1 MKTALVTG
9 ASSGIGFEISR
20 ILSHLGYELILVA
33 RRESR
38 LEELQKLLETP
49 SEIITCD
56 LSKEDECK
64 ELYKRVKK
72 KDISVLINNA
82 GFGLC
87 GNFNETDL
95 NRELNMINVNVKAVH
110 ILTKLFLRD
119 FIKKDE
125 GYILNVASSAGLMAG
140 GPLMAAYYATKSYV
154 VDLTRAINTELSDM
168 GSSVY
173 IGALCPGPV
182 NTEFNEVA
190 EVKFGMKGID
200 KKYCAKYA
208 LFNMFEKRKMII
220 VPTAGMKFSACASKL
235 LPDRP
240 LLEITKHIQKKK
252 KY

>member
-9 ASSGIGFEISR
+9 ASSGIGFEMSR

-33 RRESR
+33 RREDR
-38 LEELQKLLETP
+38 LLELQKLLETH

-64 ELYKRVKK
+64 ELYKKVKE

-87 GNFNETDL
+87 GNFSDTDL
-95 NRELNMINVNVKAVH
+95 DRELNMINVNIKAVH
-110 ILTKLFLRD
+110 ILTKLFLKD
-119 FIKKDE
+119 FVKKDD

-154 VDLTRAINTELSDM
+154 VDLTRAINTELADS
-168 GSSVY
+168 GSNVY

-182 NTEFNEVA
+182 DTEFNDVA
-190 EVKFGMKGID
+190 GVKFGMKGIN

-208 LFNMFEKRKMII
+208 LFHMFENRKMII
-220 VPTAGMKFSACASKL
+220 VPSAGMKLSACASKFI
-235 LPDRP
+235 PTRP
-240 LLEITKHIQKKK
+240 LLEITKRIQEKKQ
-252 KY
+252 